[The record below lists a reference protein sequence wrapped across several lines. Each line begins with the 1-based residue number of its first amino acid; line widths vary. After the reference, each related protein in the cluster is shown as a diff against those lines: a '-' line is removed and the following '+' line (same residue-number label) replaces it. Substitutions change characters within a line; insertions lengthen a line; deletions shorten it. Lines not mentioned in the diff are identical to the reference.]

1 MIVISDTTPILSLL
15 KAGKLDL
22 LKILYQRVVVP
33 EAVYDELTAN
43 ADYKDEKEKIL
54 NCSFLSVEKVSNVE
68 SVNILRNVT
77 GLDAGESESL
87 ILYGEKKADLLLM
100 DERKGRGV
108 AKKMSV
114 QYVGTMGV
122 LMQAFDESI
131 VTAEEIRKI
140 LEMLLAS
147 DIRLSQK
154 LCNKVL
160 NYVGQENFF

>member
-147 DIRLSQK
+147 DIRLSRK

-160 NYVGQENFF
+160 DYVGQENFF

>member
-22 LKILYQRVVVP
+22 LKILYQKVVVP

-43 ADYKDEKEKIL
+43 ADYEDERKAIL
-54 NCSFLSVEKVSNVE
+54 HCSFLSVEKVSNAE

-87 ILYGEKKADLLLM
+87 ILYGEKKADLLLL

-114 QYVGTMGV
+114 QYVGTLGV
-122 LMQAFDESI
+122 LMQAFDEGI

-140 LEMLLAS
+140 LEILLAS
-147 DIRLSQK
+147 DIRLSRK

-160 NYVGQENFF
+160 DYVGQENFF

>member
-1 MIVISDTTPILSLL
+1 M
-15 KAGKLDL
+15 
-22 LKILYQRVVVP
+22 
-33 EAVYDELTAN
+33 
-43 ADYKDEKEKIL
+43 
-54 NCSFLSVEKVSNVE
+54 EKVSNVE

>member
-1 MIVISDTTPILSLL
+1 MIVVS
-15 KAGKLDL
+15 
-22 LKILYQRVVVP
+22 
-33 EAVYDELTAN
+33 EAVYNELTAN
-43 ADYKDEKEKIL
+43 VDYKDEREAIV
-54 NCSFLSVEKVSNVE
+54 NCAFLSVEKVSNAE

-122 LMQAFDESI
+122 LMQAFDERLI
-131 VTAEEIRKI
+131 TAEEIRKI
-140 LEMLLAS
+140 LEILLAS
-147 DIRLSQK
+147 DIRLSRK

-160 NYVGQENFF
+160 DYVGQENYF

>member
-33 EAVYDELTAN
+33 EAVYDELTVN

-147 DIRLSQK
+147 DIRLSRK

-160 NYVGQENFF
+160 DYVGQENFF

>member
-1 MIVISDTTPILSLL
+1 MRT
-15 KAGKLDL
+15 
-22 LKILYQRVVVP
+22 R
-33 EAVYDELTAN
+33 
-43 ADYKDEKEKIL
+43 EKIL
-54 NCSFLSVEKVSNVE
+54 NCSFLSLEKVSNVE

-131 VTAEEIRKI
+131 VTTEEIRKI